1 MLNYRDCN
9 IEDFNKAMLQKNE
22 DVKNISNEYLYIL
35 YTKFKADAA
44 VCYGTRT
51 SYGSGIGKTSEQQAN
66 LYKSELANRGI
77 DVVAIEQKKLLEN
90 LPEYSGDQYLDR

>member
-9 IEDFNKAMLQKNE
+9 IEDFTRAMAQKND

-35 YTKFKADAA
+35 YTKFKADAT
-44 VCYGTRT
+44 VCYGART
-51 SYGSGIGKTSEQQAN
+51 SYSRGIGKTSEQQAN

-90 LPEYSGDQYLDR
+90 LQELDSEQYLD